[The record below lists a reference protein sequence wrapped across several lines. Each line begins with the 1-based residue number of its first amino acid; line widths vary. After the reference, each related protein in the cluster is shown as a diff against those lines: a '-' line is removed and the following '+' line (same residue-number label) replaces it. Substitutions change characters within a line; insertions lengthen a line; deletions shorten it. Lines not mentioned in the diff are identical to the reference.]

1 MTARL
6 DGASPVVAG
15 VSFSA
20 ASLAGARWAA
30 RHALQRGRGLRL
42 VHACRDL
49 AEVHA
54 ARARLDELAARLHE
68 TSPLLGV
75 SARVVVASAGRA
87 LIAES
92 HTADMIVVGGPA
104 PDAASVLAATV
115 SARSRCPV
123 TAAPAD
129 VGSEHPAPTDR
140 PVAVGI
146 SGDALA
152 ERTLRAAF
160 LLAAALNTGLRVVCC
175 TLDDHSAAPV
185 AIPDI
190 AQAALSATQACAVHH
205 PSVPVDVRMAR
216 SRPAT
221 GLARHAVLAS
231 MLVIGSSP
239 TATDTSTGHRLLRRG
254 TGPVVLV
261 GPLVVVPRSAS
272 DSPLPPAK

>member
-1 MTARL
+1 MTTRS
-6 DGASPVVAG
+6 GAAAPVVSG

-20 ASLAGARWAA
+20 ASLTGAHWAVQ
-30 RHALQRGRGLRL
+30 HALQRGRGLRL
-42 VHACRDL
+42 VHACGNPGGVDD
-49 AEVHA
+49 
-54 ARARLDELAARLHE
+54 ARGRLDELAARLRE
-68 TSPLLGV
+68 SAPLLDV
-75 SARVVVASAGRA
+75 SARVVVAPAGRA

-104 PDAASVLAATV
+104 PGATTVLASTV

-129 VGSEHPAPTDR
+129 VGSEHPDTPTL

-146 SGDALA
+146 SGDVLA
-152 ERTLRAAF
+152 EPTLHAAF
-160 LLAAALNTGLRVVCC
+160 LLAAALNTSLRVVCC
-175 TLDDHSAAPV
+175 TLDDDSAAPV

-190 AQAALSATQACAVHH
+190 ARAALSATRACAVRH

-216 SRPAT
+216 SRPTT

-239 TATDTSTGHRLLRRG
+239 TATDTSTSHRLLRRG

-261 GPLVVVPRSAS
+261 GPRVVPQPAG
-272 DSPLPPAK
+272 DGPLPPAK

>member
-6 DGASPVVAG
+6 GAAAPVVSG

-49 AEVHA
+49 GEVDD
-54 ARARLDELAARLHE
+54 ARGRLDELAGRLQE
-68 TSPLLGV
+68 ASPLLDV
-75 SARVVVASAGRA
+75 SARVVVASAEHA

-92 HTADMIVVGGPA
+92 HTAGMIVMGGPA
-104 PDAASVLAATV
+104 PDATSVLASTV

-123 TAAPAD
+123 TAAPAG
-129 VGSEHPAPTDR
+129 VGSGHPDKSTL

-152 ERTLRAAF
+152 EPTLRAAF

-175 TLDDHSAAPV
+175 TLDDDSAAPV
-185 AIPDI
+185 AVPDI
-190 AQAALSATQACAVHH
+190 AQAALSATRACAVHH

-216 SRPAT
+216 SRPTT

-239 TATDTSTGHRLLRRG
+239 TATDTSTSHRLLRRG

-261 GPLVVVPRSAS
+261 GPRIVPQSTS
-272 DSPLPPAK
+272 DHPLLPAK

>member
-6 DGASPVVAG
+6 GPAPPVVSG

-30 RHALQRGRGLRL
+30 HHALQRGRDLRL

-49 AEVHA
+49 GEVDA
-54 ARARLDELAARLHE
+54 ARARLDELAARLRE
-68 TSPLLGV
+68 ASPLLGV

-87 LIAES
+87 LVAES

-104 PDAASVLAATV
+104 PDATSVLASTV

-129 VGSEHPAPTDR
+129 AGSEHPDPSDR

-152 ERTLRAAF
+152 EPTLRAAF
-160 LLAAALNTGLRVVCC
+160 TLAAALNTGLRVVCC
-175 TLDDHSAAPV
+175 TLDDHSTTPV
-185 AIPDI
+185 TIPDI
-190 AQAALSATQACAVHH
+190 AEAALSATRACAAHH
-205 PSVPVDVRMAR
+205 PTVPVDVRMAR

-239 TATDTSTGHRLLRRG
+239 TATDTSTSHRLLRRG
-254 TGPVVLV
+254 AGPVVLV
-261 GPLVVVPRSAS
+261 GPLVVPQPAS
-272 DSPLPPAK
+272 DSPPPR